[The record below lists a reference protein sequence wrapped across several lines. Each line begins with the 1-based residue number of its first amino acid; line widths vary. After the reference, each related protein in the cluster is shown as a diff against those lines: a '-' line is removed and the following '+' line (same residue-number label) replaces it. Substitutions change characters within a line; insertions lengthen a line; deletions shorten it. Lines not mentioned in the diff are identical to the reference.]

1 MGLTISYKDNMSRW
15 LGDYTVS
22 INDSVYFAHWKLYR
36 SKAIL
41 AVLDDER
48 FVGVITISD
57 LARSYWNDE
66 LRTAADIC
74 NRNCRYI
81 TDDGDV
87 IAKARNI
94 FADFRNIN
102 HIPVIDSERRLVDII
117 SREQAFWKQY
127 YDMEKLPR
135 MHYAYC
141 MYMAA
146 LEASTLG
153 YKSISVIEFGVAG
166 GNGLLNCE
174 FHARA
179 LSRLFGIDIEIYG
192 FDLGRGLPMENAGY
206 KDMVHVFHGGDYKM
220 NEELLRQRL
229 DKSVLVLGDIG
240 QTTGDFIEKYSP
252 APIGAVLVDVDYYSS
267 SKPVLEFLRGKDEA
281 FLPRI
286 YTYWDDISP
295 EYEFSGE
302 NLAIHEF
309 NCENELVKI
318 SPEREYYQNYRRKI
332 KICHKFSHP
341 RYNDHSDV
349 YIGQGSLRHDKPF
362 FFHELPMQGKQI

>member
-1 MGLTISYKDNMSRW
+1 MGRW
-15 LGDYTVS
+15 LGDNIVKAS
-22 INDSVYFAHWKLYR
+22 DSVYYANWKLYR
-36 SKAIL
+36 TRTLL
-41 AVLDDER
+41 AVLDDDER

-57 LARSYWNDE
+57 IAKSYWNE
-66 LRTAADIC
+66 NLRTAGDVC
-74 NRNCRYI
+74 NTKCRYI
-81 TDDGDV
+81 SADGDI
-87 IAKARNI
+87 IAKARDI
-94 FADFRNIN
+94 FVDFRNIS
-102 HIPVIDSERRLVDII
+102 HIPVIDGERRLVDII

-127 YDMEKLPR
+127 YDQEKLPR

-153 YKSISVIEFGVAG
+153 YKRISVLEFGVAG

-192 FDLGRGLPMENAGY
+192 FDRGNGLPMENDGY
-206 KDMVHVFHGGDYKM
+206 KDMIHVFHGGDYKM
-220 NEELLRQRL
+220 DEEKLREKL
-229 DKSVLVLGDIG
+229 DCSVLVLGDVSV
-240 QTTGDFIEKYSP
+240 TTKGFVEKYNP

-267 SKPVLEFLRGKDEA
+267 TKPVLEFFKQVDEA

-295 EYEFSGE
+295 EYEFQGE

-309 NCENELVKI
+309 NCANEMVKV

-349 YIGQGSLRHDKPF
+349 YVGQGSLIQNAPF
-362 FFHELPMQGKQI
+362 FYHELPLQGKLI